1 MVLALHR
8 GHDSSKPAPDRRSGA
23 GEICNRR
30 VGIVAA
36 TSREEWVMVLEHV
49 ADWAW
54 TLDFPRTRRGALL
67 AKRALDIIVSAALL
81 VLLAPLLAVAMV
93 AIRISSP
100 GAVVFV
106 QRRIGCRCA
115 EFDMYKFR
123 TMLDGAERQE
133 TRLADAQAD
142 RTFLKITDDP
152 RITTVGRLLRRY
164 SIDELPQLFNVL
176 RGDMSLLGPRPL
188 LRSDLRRFPRASL
201 MRRFAMKPGI
211 SGLWQVSGRSL
222 LPDADR
228 IRLDIDYVD
237 NWSFTRD
244 LAILARTI
252 PVVIMA
258 KGAV

>member
-1 MVLALHR
+1 M
-8 GHDSSKPAPDRRSGA
+8 
-23 GEICNRR
+23 
-30 VGIVAA
+30 
-36 TSREEWVMVLEHV
+36 EHV

-67 AKRALDIIVSAALL
+67 AKRVLDVIVSGTLL
-81 VLLAPLLAVAMV
+81 ALLAPMLILVMI
-93 AIRISSP
+93 AIRVSSP
-100 GAVVFV
+100 GSALFV
-106 QRRIGCRCA
+106 QRRIGYRCA
-115 EFDMYKFR
+115 EFDMYKLR
-123 TMLDGAERQE
+123 TMSAGAERHE
-133 TRLADAQAD
+133 SRLAREQSD

-152 RITTVGRLLRRY
+152 RITPLGRVLRRY
-164 SIDELPQLFNVL
+164 SIDELPQLYNVF

-188 LRSDLRRFPRASL
+188 LRSDLHRFPRASL

-237 NWSFTRD
+237 NWSLTRD
-244 LAILARTI
+244 LAILARTV
-252 PVVIMA
+252 PVVVTA

>member
-1 MVLALHR
+1 M
-8 GHDSSKPAPDRRSGA
+8 
-23 GEICNRR
+23 
-30 VGIVAA
+30 
-36 TSREEWVMVLEHV
+36 EHV

-54 TLDFPRTRRGALL
+54 TLDFPRTRRAELL
-67 AKRALDIIVSAALL
+67 AKRALDVIASAALL
-81 VLLAPLLAVAMV
+81 VLFAPLLALVMI
-93 AIRISSP
+93 AIRMSSP
-100 GAVVFV
+100 GAVMFM
-106 QRRIGCRCA
+106 QRRIGYRCA

-123 TMLDGAERQE
+123 TMVDGAERQE
-133 TRLADAQAD
+133 SRLAELQAD
-142 RTFLKITDDP
+142 RTFLKIKDDP
-152 RITTVGRLLRRY
+152 RTTALGRVLRRF
-164 SIDELPQLFNVL
+164 SVDELPQLFNVL

-188 LRSDLRRFPRASL
+188 LRSDLHRFPRASV

-244 LAILARTI
+244 LALLARTI
-252 PVVIMA
+252 PVVITA